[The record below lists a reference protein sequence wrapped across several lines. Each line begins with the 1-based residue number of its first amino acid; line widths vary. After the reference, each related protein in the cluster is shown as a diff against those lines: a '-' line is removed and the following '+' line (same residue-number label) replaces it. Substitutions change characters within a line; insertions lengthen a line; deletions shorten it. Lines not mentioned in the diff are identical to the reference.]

1 MYNDLRGN
9 PAIRNR
15 FQFWFYFYP
24 TGQPF
29 WTSATQFRSDLVAMR
44 DQLDP
49 QRQQPALDQMVLV
62 GHSMGGLVSRMQTI
76 YSRDD
81 FWHIVSDNPFESL
94 KAKPEVKQQLR
105 DLFYFEPS
113 PSVKRVI
120 TLGTPHRGSLFAS
133 SSIQYLS
140 QKLITLPE
148 MMFKEE
154 VVRDNPGFFKNTDCL
169 EHKTSLDSL
178 SRESPIFPV
187 MLAAPKA
194 PWVKYHNVVG
204 LVPNQGVYGT
214 LTNKVQKDSDGVV
227 GFDSAHMTDVV
238 SEIVVPADH
247 MHVHSHPRSV
257 LEVRRILL
265 EHLNEVQSQLPSTL
279 DGQKPLYT
287 SIP

>member
-1 MYNDLRGN
+1 
-9 PAIRNR
+9 
-15 FQFWFYFYP
+15 
-24 TGQPF
+24 
-29 WTSATQFRSDLVAMR
+29 
-44 DQLDP
+44 
-49 QRQQPALDQMVLV
+49 
-62 GHSMGGLVSRMQTI
+62 
-76 YSRDD
+76 
-81 FWHIVSDNPFESL
+81 
-94 KAKPEVKQQLR
+94 
-105 DLFYFEPS
+105 
-113 PSVKRVI
+113 
-120 TLGTPHRGSLFAS
+120 
-133 SSIQYLS
+133 
-140 QKLITLPE
+140 
-148 MMFKEE
+148 
-154 VVRDNPGFFKNTDCL
+154 
-169 EHKTSLDSL
+169 
-178 SRESPIFPV
+178 